1 MSRSDE
7 HEPGVGS
14 AERARFDGGGWRSGE
29 DAVAREEP
37 LAIELHG
44 EPLAVLMRTPGHDEE
59 LALGLLLAEG
69 LVASRA
75 DVASLHRES
84 VARADGGEE
93 NVLRAVLRPGLAP
106 DLAAL
111 RRNLYASTS
120 CGVCGKATLEG
131 ALRAA
136 PPLED
141 DARFAAGFFAPLAP
155 RMAAAQPAFARSGGL
170 HAAALFG
177 PQGELL
183 VAREDVGRHN
193 AVDKV
198 IGWGLGEG
206 RVPLAGHVLLV
217 SGRLSFE
224 IVQKALAARIPV
236 VAAVSAP
243 SSLAV
248 ELATRARIA
257 LVAFLRAGSFNVYGE
272 RRRVEG
278 AE

>member
-1 MSRSDE
+1 MNGRGD
-7 HEPGVGS
+7 PRFAIGS
-14 AERARFDGGGWRSGE
+14 VLRARFDGRDWRFA
-29 DAVAREEP
+29 DDDVAREEP

-59 LALGLLLAEG
+59 LALGLLVTEG
-69 LVASRA
+69 IVGSAA

-84 VARADGGEE
+84 VARGGGAEE
-93 NVLRAVLRPGLAP
+93 NVMRAILRPGLAP
-106 DLAAL
+106 DVAAL
-111 RRNLYASTS
+111 RRNLYASSS
-120 CGVCGKATLEG
+120 CGVCGKTTLEG
-131 ALRAA
+131 TLQAA

-141 DARFAAGFFAPLAP
+141 EARFPAGFFAPLAE
-155 RMAAAQPAFARSGGL
+155 RMGKAQPAFARSGGL
-170 HAAALFG
+170 HAAALFDSH
-177 PQGELL
+177 GELL

-198 IGWGLGEG
+198 IGWASREARL
-206 RVPLAGHVLLV
+206 PLAGHVLLV
-217 SGRLSFE
+217 SGRVSFE
-224 IVQKALAARIPV
+224 IVQKALAARVPL

-248 ELATRARIA
+248 ELATRARMA
-257 LVAFLRAGSFNVYGE
+257 LVAFLRGGSFNVYGE